1 MNFSKI
7 HPFIRFIHYL
17 PLTPEDQYSFTTPYD
32 NRLFYVHAGTEK
44 IAAAGR
50 IYTLSEGDMLII
62 PSGTEYRL
70 LSPEAPVTL
79 IGVNFDY
86 TQNHIDKQKPIPP
99 IDPADFT
106 PDQQLE
112 TLSFRDF
119 DEFNGVVYLSGMQS
133 AAERLLTMEREYTAK
148 FLCYEQIIS
157 GLFTEVLVECL
168 RTLRRQKFCGN
179 AGLILSIIAYINEY
193 YYKPLTNRSI
203 AKNFNLHPN
212 YVSALVK
219 KHTGMP
225 LHRYVLH
232 AKISHSITML
242 NRTGHDIGTIAQKC
256 GFYDI
261 YHFSKVFKKIVGV
274 APSRYVLTGET
285 AGVHTRK
292 T

>member
-179 AGLILSIIAYINEY
+179 AGLILSII
-193 YYKPLTNRSI
+193 
-203 AKNFNLHPN
+203 
-212 YVSALVK
+212 
-219 KHTGMP
+219 G
-225 LHRYVLH
+225 
-232 AKISHSITML
+232 IT
-242 NRTGHDIGTIAQKC
+242 RTGKGKRAGRGLAIAGAIIRSNVPWGKAALFYATTGNNGKGTLAQFYRNLC
-256 GFYDI
+256 GAN
-261 YHFSKVFKKIVGV
+261 VF
-274 APSRYVLTGET
+274 
-285 AGVHTRK
+285 
-292 T
+292 